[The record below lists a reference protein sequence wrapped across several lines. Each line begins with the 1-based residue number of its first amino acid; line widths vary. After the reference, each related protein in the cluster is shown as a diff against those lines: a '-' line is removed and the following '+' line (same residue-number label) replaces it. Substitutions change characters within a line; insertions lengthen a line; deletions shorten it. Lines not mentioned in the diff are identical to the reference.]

1 MYKNVKL
8 ITFDA
13 MNTLFTTKL
22 PPGMSYYHAAKKMF
36 PHLKEETEEISLCV
50 TNNFKEV
57 YKIYYGE
64 YTLNGQSKETCKMF
78 WEGVIG
84 KTLYKSGVDLTEIE
98 MKNVTD
104 QLYGEYSTSKY
115 WKPFNE
121 THKVLD
127 KLHAKGT
134 RLGIVSN
141 FDERLENVLKSLDLM
156 KYMEFV
162 IFPPV
167 TKGLG
172 KPNPRVFQQLLKE
185 YANCKPEEIVHIGDD
200 KENDFIAAKKAG
212 IKPLL
217 LDKFNT
223 QSDPNYITMTSL
235 NDIFKFVDFDF

>member
-22 PPGMSYYHAAKKMF
+22 PPGMSYYRAAKQMY
-36 PHLKEETEEISLCV
+36 PNLKEETGDFTVYVS
-50 TNNFKEV
+50 NNFKEV
-57 YKIYYGE
+57 YKKHYKE
-64 YTLNGQSKETCKMF
+64 YTLNGQSKETCKQF
-78 WEGVIG
+78 WEKVIG
-84 KTLYKSGVDLTEIE
+84 KTLYESGADLTEIE

-104 QLYGEYSTSKY
+104 QLYEDYQTSKY
-115 WKPFNE
+115 WKPFDE

-127 KLHAKGT
+127 QLHTNGM

-141 FDERLENVLKSLDLM
+141 FDERLENVLKSLDLK

-162 IFPPV
+162 IFPPI

-172 KPNPRVFQQLLKE
+172 KPDPRVFQQLIEE
-185 YANCKPEEIVHIGDD
+185 YAHCQPEEIVHIGDD
-200 KENDFIAAKKAG
+200 KENDFIAAQNAG

-217 LDKFNT
+217 LDKFNSS
-223 QSDPNYITMTSL
+223 SDPNFITMTSL
-235 NDIFKFVDFDF
+235 SDIFKFVEFD